1 MLIKK
6 LQICSLFRPNMISDH
21 LHIQTKII
29 YTYLLIATQEEL
41 LTKEGRI
48 QITMA
53 SHHNLQV
60 FYILELV
67 FILSITV
74 SDQKAKT
81 KICIVTINTIFLLTE
96 CQQNS

>member
-1 MLIKK
+1 
-6 LQICSLFRPNMISDH
+6 MISDH